1 MDQRTANNMV
11 RAFAPRLQDDYHVEP
26 FVPLEIKLWLERL
39 RLREMLDE
47 MRRRGAMAERDFR
60 NLCEMA

>member
-1 MDQRTANNMV
+1 MDDRTARDMV
-11 RAFAPRLQDDYHVEP
+11 RAFAPRLQSDYYVEP

-39 RLREMLDE
+39 RLREMLDD

-60 NLCEMA
+60 GLCEMA